1 VRSVWGAVDRLSR
14 LPIWAVLV
22 VAVAARLV
30 AGFAFPAATTPTYE
44 FGRIAD
50 NVVEGRGYT
59 YFPADADGP
68 LRPGQAD
75 QATRWLPSA
84 YMPPLYTGVVVAAR
98 EIGGSSHAGLVWAV
112 RGLNLLLTVG
122 AIGAVHGLTRRLV
135 GSGPAP
141 TLAALGFALYPP
153 LVYGATQVSAANLY
167 VPLETVTLLAL
178 LAAAAAGT
186 GAWRPWIAAALA
198 LGLLCLVRAEAV
210 LLIPLAALW
219 LAWAAAGTPWRRV
232 RAGLALGFVAV
243 AAVLPAAWLVR
254 NTAVLG
260 EPTTTIATSGG
271 VNLWIGNHP
280 GASGSQK
287 SFAIPRALR
296 TEIAHLPADDRFEL
310 RQEAVFRREALD
322 DMTRHPVATAGR
334 DLRKLALLLGAD
346 VYDHRS
352 LNPAYLAA
360 WAGLAAIGTAGLV
373 AWWRDRDRPTRVLI
387 GGFLAVNVA
396 IPVVFFAL
404 ARYRLPI
411 EVMLLTF
418 TGAWLAERAE
428 RSGVRPYRTTS
439 TPPEASTVTSLPSA
453 ISPSSSAIASRSAT

>member
-1 VRSVWGAVDRLSR
+1 VGSVWGAVDRLSR
-14 LPIWAVLV
+14 LPVWAVLA

-30 AGFAFPAATTPTYE
+30 AGFAFPAATTPAYE

-68 LRPGQAD
+68 LRPGQGD

-84 YMPPLYTGVVVAAR
+84 YMPPLYTATVVAAR
-98 EIGGSSHAGLVWAV
+98 EVGGSSHAGLVWTV
-112 RGLNLLLTVG
+112 RGLNLMLTVA
-122 AIGAVHGLTRRLV
+122 AIVAVHALTRRLV
-135 GSGPAP
+135 GSRPAA

-153 LVYGATQVSAANLY
+153 LVYAATQVSAANLY

-178 LAAAAAGT
+178 LAAAAARPT
-186 GAWRPWIAAALA
+186 AWRPGIAAALA
-198 LGLLCLVRAEAV
+198 LGLLSLVRAEAV

-219 LAWAAAGTPWRRV
+219 LGWAAAGTTRR

-254 NTAVLG
+254 NTVVLG

-296 TEIAHLPADDRFEL
+296 TEITHLPADDGFEL
-310 RQEAVFRREALD
+310 RQEAVFRRKAFD
-322 DMTRHPVATAGR
+322 DMTSHPLATAGR
-334 DLRKLALLLGAD
+334 DLRKLGLLLGAD

-360 WAGLAAIGTAGLV
+360 WAALAAIGTVGLV

-418 TGAWLAERAE
+418 AGAWLAERAE
-428 RSGVRPYRTTS
+428 RSGPGPYLTTS

-453 ISPSSSAIASRSAT
+453 ISPSSSAIASRSTT